1 MHLSEG
7 PGVLPPHEVQLA
19 GHREQQRGQVRHR
32 EVEQVDVGRGPHV
45 STHGYISIDIY
56 TRVYIYKYL
65 HNIYALVPQDHDA
78 GGEVAQH
85 SQH

>member
-45 STHGYISIDIY
+45 STHGYISN
-56 TRVYIYKYL
+56 IYKYL